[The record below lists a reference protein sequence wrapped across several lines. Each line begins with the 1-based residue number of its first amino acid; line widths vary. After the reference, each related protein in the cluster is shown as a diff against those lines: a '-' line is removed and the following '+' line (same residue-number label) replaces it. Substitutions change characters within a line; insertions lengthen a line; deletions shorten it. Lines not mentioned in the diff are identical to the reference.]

1 MQIDV
6 AKIKKEGSGGEGILA
21 TIHKEIEE
29 FKKKLEEQQAKEIKK
44 LAYNDRKNQTNSFY
58 MLFNAILLNF
68 YCRSDSD

>member
-6 AKIKKEGSGGEGILA
+6 AKIKKEGSGGEGIVA

-44 LAYNDRKNQTNSFY
+44 LAYNDRKNQIKQFLY
-58 MLFNAILLNF
+58 VI
-68 YCRSDSD
+68 